1 MRPLLIS
8 GISFVQLI
16 NLGPQELSD
25 WQKPKAAPKKK
36 KDVKGKRTADEGE
49 DEEEEED
56 EDEEN
61 EETANDSGAD
71 QDEVYIARPTAHPR
85 RRSSGED
92 AGPVWKRKAS
102 GTPSATAAA
111 ERRQKKLKGAG
122 SGIQPTLPQMGFG
135 TSKRYALHLFKLS
148 SSHSA

>member
-1 MRPLLIS
+1 M
-8 GISFVQLI
+8 QLV

-49 DEEEEED
+49 DEEEEEEEEED
-56 EDEEN
+56 EDDEN
-61 EETANDSGAD
+61 EETANDSGDD

-85 RRSSGED
+85 GRSSGED

-135 TSKRYALHLFKLS
+135 TSKRYALFVFQTFFFSFRLN
-148 SSHSA
+148 